1 MQHVAN
7 LDAFGVQT
15 NLSPADSFIGTS
27 AAIAAVELKESV
39 TLQKVEFLIA
49 QPPVQC

>member
-15 NLSPADSFIGTS
+15 NLSPAASFIGTS
-27 AAIAAVELKESV
+27 AAIAAVELNVCESLRNAEWMIV
-39 TLQKVEFLIA
+39 
-49 QPPVQC
+49 